1 MKRIEVSKTSSKGI
15 VMGNVFVASE
25 QDLSPEEKVI
35 DAGQVDA
42 ETVAYERAVGEVI
55 ADLEPLA
62 EKSDIFAGH
71 LELAKD
77 IALKEGVLNRIQT

>member
-15 VMGNVFVASE
+15 VMGNVFVARE

-35 DAGQVDA
+35 EAGQTDA
-42 ETVAYERAVGEVI
+42 EKAAYERAVEEVI

-77 IALKEGVLNRIQT
+77 IA